1 MTYPDP
7 KRVKANR
14 LQIRLDQYE
23 NNLIQALAEY
33 SGVEPAALVRELA
46 IRQAL
51 NDLCLPAYPKNIE
64 ELLAEDKEQL

>member
-14 LQIRLDQYE
+14 FQIRLDQYE
-23 NNLIQALAEY
+23 HNLIQALAEY
-33 SGVEPAALVRELA
+33 QGIEPAALIRELA

-51 NDLCLPAYPKNIE
+51 NDLCLPAYPKTDATTT
-64 ELLAEDKEQL
+64 AEAKEHL